1 MFFNNLILAAT
12 LAGAPAGVRVAA
24 PASSPRVT
32 GEALAA
38 MVARARVPS
47 FSRQTRLACAACHT
61 GFPQLNSFGRL
72 FKLNGY
78 TMSGLESIIAQKDSA
93 SRKELQLAPIPALS
107 MMVVASGTSVAT
119 AVPGTKS
126 FSAEFPQQLSIFAA
140 GAISPNM
147 GIFSQITYSG
157 QGGAFGMDNTDLR
170 YAGRGN
176 WNDHDVIYG
185 VTMNNNPTVQD
196 VWNTVPAWGLPFMA
210 SASAPTPMTATK
222 IEGAFAQQVVG
233 IGAYTML
240 DNTLYA
246 EVSGYVPAKQGA
258 RLPLD
263 SSATDTPRSIT
274 PYWRLALQHQFES
287 TYLMVG
293 AFGMS
298 ADIYPTGITGAW
310 NHHNDV
316 GMDAQVEQKVG
327 EGTLIGRATY
337 IHEAQTLTAA
347 FASTPAASQ
356 NITNTLSTY
365 KLNVSYV
372 PNNTHTLS
380 LGYFGVNG
388 SSDNVV
394 YAEGAV
400 SGSSTGSPNSA
411 GFILDAN
418 ANAWMNVR
426 FGAQYVAYQKFNGA
440 TTNYDV
446 AAGGRKASD
455 NNTLYLYLWLAY

>member
-1 MFFNNLILAAT
+1 MFFHLILAAT

-93 SRKELQLAPIPALS
+93 SRKELQLLPIAPISVMAVLG
-107 MMVVASGTSVAT
+107 GTSIAK
-119 AVPGTKS
+119 AAPGTES
-126 FSAEFPQQLSIFAA
+126 FSAEFPAQFSLFAA

-147 GIFSQITYSG
+147 GIFTQFTYAG
-157 QGGAFGMDNTDLR
+157 QDGTFGIDNVDLR
-170 YAGRGN
+170 YANRGT
-176 WNDHDVIYG
+176 WASHDMIYG
-185 VTMNNNPTVQD
+185 VTVNNNPTVQD
-196 VWNTVPAWGLPFMA
+196 VWNTVPAWGFPFMA
-210 SASAPTPMTATK
+210 SGAAPSPMASTK
-222 IEGAFAQQVVG
+222 IEGAFGQSVMGV
-233 IGAYTML
+233 GAYTLL

-246 EVSGYVPAKQGA
+246 EVSGYVNAPQGVARPADA
-258 RLPLD
+258 
-263 SSATDTPRSIT
+263 SAADTPRGVS
-274 PYWRLALQHQFES
+274 PYWRLALQHQYES

-293 AFGMS
+293 AFGML
-298 ADIYPTGITGAW
+298 ADVYPTGVNGAW
-310 NHHNDV
+310 NRHNDIGV
-316 GMDAQVEQKVG
+316 DAQVEHKVG
-327 EGTLIGRATY
+327 EGSLIGRATY
-337 IHEAQTLTAA
+337 IHEDQTLTAG
-347 FASTPAASQ
+347 FAADPATTSSLS
-356 NITNTLSTY
+356 NTLSTY
-365 KLNVSYV
+365 KVNFSYV
-372 PNNTHTLS
+372 PNETHTLS
-380 LGYFGVNG
+380 VGYFGVNG
-388 SSDNVV
+388 SSNPLA
-394 YAEGAV
+394 YAEGDV
-400 SGSSTGSPNSA
+400 SGSSTGSPNSS

-446 AAGGRKASD
+446 ASDGRKASD
-455 NNTLYLYLWLAY
+455 NNTLFLYLWLAF